1 MSILSA
7 IPVVGAIIERGLGI
21 IDQLV
26 EDKDQAAKLKAEFQ
40 LQAMQADYS
49 AINAEIQAQ
58 AQIVAAEAQG
68 QSWLQRNWRPVLM
81 LVIVAIVA
89 NNYIIYPYLELFGVK
104 ATPLELPER
113 MWSLM
118 QIGVGGYVVGRS
130 AEKVA
135 EVFKK

>member
-130 AEKVA
+130 AESCRSL
-135 EVFKK
+135 